1 MVWRME
7 KKTRIFELVLVPVRV
22 RACLADK
29 NGVGGGV
36 GMGG

>member
-29 NGVGGGV
+29 NGGVGV